1 MRDYRSESY
10 VMETFV
16 YGKLF
21 SLSIQTLSLN
31 KILKVALG
39 YCSCVRMWVILQLG
53 EMFSLLGWFY
63 WKKSF
68 LIKQSF

>member
-1 MRDYRSESY
+1 MLWKHLCMESS
-10 VMETFV
+10 F
-16 YGKLF
+16 
-21 SLSIQTLSLN
+21 LSPFRLSLSLN

-39 YCSCVRMWVILQLG
+39 HCSCVRMWAILQLG

-63 WKKSF
+63 RKKSF